1 MNKPIR
7 LLLAAAAVTSL
18 TACARSEPEAATE
31 NVAWMCERMGV
42 ATGVDLARL
51 VPLAR
56 EAAALPG
63 AVAGGR
69 VRAALLARA
78 EVCAVAS

>member
-1 MNKPIR
+1 MTPSR
-7 LLLAAAAVTSL
+7 TS
-18 TACARSEPEAATE
+18 TGNVATE
-31 NVAWMCERMGV
+31 DVAWMFERMGV